1 MDKAQL
7 NDVTSELRLCENVE
21 APVEQGQKLGEMV
34 ISVGGQEQQTIPI
47 VADRGRGTADPSRY
61 FLPVPQ
67 NTVYGGII
75 RWSRGSGIAAPP
87 SAQSLQNARPPNMGN
102 FTLAF
107 PYMS

>member
-1 MDKAQL
+1 M
-7 NDVTSELRLCENVE
+7 TSELRLCENVE

-47 VADRGRGTADPSRY
+47 VADRAVARLTLPGIFSR
-61 FLPVPQ
+61 FLK
-67 NTVYGGII
+67 TLFMAEYSDCAG
-75 RWSRGSGIAAPP
+75 GSGIAAPP